1 MVKGNRPMTL
11 VGAGYRPEL
20 AGLFHSEQPA
30 VDCFELIA
38 DRYFGDK
45 GFGRAW
51 ELRRIAD
58 VPKITHGLCGNA
70 ASVHGP
76 ETAYLEQI
84 RRLADAIDA
93 IAYSDHLALTGVTG
107 RALGHLAPNL
117 FDDEL
122 LAAAAATSPR
132 WWRDRP
138 PGPAGEPGDE
148 DDDHGLGKYTPE
160 EFYLRLLE
168 ESEEWDCLL
177 DLTNIWINSRN
188 RDVDP
193 VEFIDAI
200 PPHRIGYIHL
210 AGGMLSQGEW
220 VDSHSN
226 AVHAEVF
233 ELLDHL
239 LARAAPEAIIIERD
253 SNWTGAETELR
264 DDLSRVRQIV
274 AKHQPRTP
282 PGLPSSRRRR
292 SRSPP
297 PPGRKA
303 PDDRHRLTAEP
314 AGSPADPGRGDR
326 DGPARSAPPRHR
338 TRRGTTARPAS

>member
-1 MVKGNRPMTL
+1 MTL

-20 AGLFHSEQPA
+20 SGLFHSEQPA

-76 ETAYLEQI
+76 ETGYLEQI

-122 LAAAAATSPR
+122 LAAACRNITRMVDVTGRRVRLENLATKTMITGS
-132 WWRDRP
+132 
-138 PGPAGEPGDE
+138 A
-148 DDDHGLGKYTPE
+148 YTPE
-160 EFYLRLLE
+160 TFYLRLLE

-253 SNWTGAETELR
+253 TNWTGAETELR

-274 AKHQPRTP
+274 AKHQPPATP
-282 PGLPSSRRRR
+282 
-292 SRSPP
+292 
-297 PPGRKA
+297 
-303 PDDRHRLTAEP
+303 
-314 AGSPADPGRGDR
+314 
-326 DGPARSAPPRHR
+326 
-338 TRRGTTARPAS
+338 RPAQFAGAGEPQPTAAGAKGAR

>member
-20 AGLFHSEQPA
+20 SGLFHGEQPV

-45 GFGRAW
+45 GFGRPW

-58 VPKITHGLCGNA
+58 VPKIAHGLCGNA

-84 RRLADAIDA
+84 RRLADAIEA
-93 IAYSDHLALTGVTG
+93 IAYSDHMALTGVTG

-117 FDDEL
+117 YDDEL
-122 LAAAAATSPR
+122 LAAARRNITKMVAITGRRVRLENLATKTMITGS
-132 WWRDRP
+132 
-138 PGPAGEPGDE
+138 
-148 DDDHGLGKYTPE
+148 KYTPE
-160 EFYLRLLE
+160 EFYLRLLD
-168 ESEEWDCLL
+168 ESDEWDCLL

-193 VEFIDAI
+193 VQFIDAI

-210 AGGMLSQGEW
+210 AGGMLSHGEW
-220 VDSHSN
+220 IDSHSH

-239 LARAAPEAIIIERD
+239 LARAAPDVIIIERD
-253 SNWTGAETELR
+253 GNWTGADSDVR
-264 DDLSRVRQIV
+264 DDLIRVRQIV
-274 AKHQPRTP
+274 ARHQQADTTQHTQFAAAGIPQRTAAGAK
-282 PGLPSSRRRR
+282 GL
-292 SRSPP
+292 
-297 PPGRKA
+297 
-303 PDDRHRLTAEP
+303 
-314 AGSPADPGRGDR
+314 
-326 DGPARSAPPRHR
+326 
-338 TRRGTTARPAS
+338 